1 MKKNIIIT
9 SVIIVAIVLLVVI
22 NNTGKNNNS
31 VPSNTTTPAGTSAET
46 SVDFS
51 TPDVKEF
58 TMTAKQWE
66 FSPST
71 ITVNKGDKVR
81 LLVTSIDVA
90 HGINL
95 PDFGVS
101 GFINPGKQTVV
112 EFVAD
117 KQGTFSFFC
126 NVACGIGHSNMRGTL
141 IVN

>member
-1 MKKNIIIT
+1 MKKNIIIA
-9 SVIIVAIVLLVVI
+9 SVIVVTIVLLVII
-22 NNTGKNNNS
+22 NNASKNNNS
-31 VPSNTTTPAGTSAET
+31 NDSNIPISVDT

-81 LLVTSIDVA
+81 LLVTSVDVA
-90 HGINL
+90 HGIGL
-95 PDFGVS
+95 SDFGVS
-101 GFINPGKQTVV
+101 SFINPGKQTVI

-126 NVACGIGHSNMRGTL
+126 NVACGVGHGNMRGTL